1 VISGY
6 LLREAR
12 RRAGLSQ
19 ATLAA
24 RAGKPTSVIGRWERG
39 EVKPSL
45 ETLLEVIRASGLDL
59 RFRVTD
65 FDDSQD
71 ALILAAFRM
80 SPEQRLEQLETFAD
94 FVGQARKNAGLTG

>member
-1 VISGY
+1 VISGL

-19 ATLAA
+19 AALAA

-59 RFRVTD
+59 RFHVTEY
-65 FDDSQD
+65 DDSQD
-71 ALILAAFRM
+71 ALIRRALRM
-80 SPEQRLEQLETFAD
+80 TPEQRLQELEAFAD
-94 FVGQARKNAGLTG
+94 FVGQARKSAA

>member
-1 VISGY
+1 MISGD

-19 ATLAA
+19 AALAA

-45 ETLLEVIRASGLDL
+45 ETLQELIRACGLDL

-65 FDDSQD
+65 YDDSQD
-71 ALILAAFRM
+71 ALILAAFQM
-80 SPEQRLEQLETFAD
+80 TPEQRLEQLEAFAD
-94 FVGQARKNAGLTG
+94 FVGQARKSAA

>member
-19 ATLAA
+19 AALAV

-45 ETLLEVIRASGLDL
+45 ETLLEVVRASGLDL

-65 FDDSQD
+65 YDDSQD
-71 ALILAAFRM
+71 ALITAAFRM
-80 SPEQRLEQLETFAD
+80 TPEQRLERLETFAD
-94 FVGQARKNAGLTG
+94 FVREARKSAA